1 MRVVLTGFMG
11 TGKTAVGRRL
21 AARLG
26 RELIDT
32 DALIER
38 AAGRSVREI
47 FASEGEASFRER
59 ERRAVREACAAPA
72 DAVVSTGGG
81 TLLDDASFAALREG
95 SLLVCLTASPRA
107 IARRIRATVAERPL
121 LHGHASLTG
130 RIRELLEARAGSYA
144 RVPFQLDT
152 SSLTVEQVVDAIVA
166 ELERAESADR
176 ARAAGGES

>member
-26 RELIDT
+26 RDLLDT

-38 AAGRSVREI
+38 SVGRSVRDI

-59 ERRAVREACAAPA
+59 ERRAVQEACAAG
-72 DAVVSTGGG
+72 DVVISTGGG
-81 TLLDDASFAALREG
+81 TLTDERSFAALREAG
-95 SLLVCLTASPRA
+95 LLVCLTASPRA
-107 IARRIRATVAERPL
+107 IARRVRATVAERPL
-121 LHGHASLTG
+121 LAGHPSLSG
-130 RIRELLEARAGSYA
+130 RIRELLDARAAVYA
-144 RVPFQLDT
+144 RVPFQVDT

-166 ELERAESADR
+166 QLERVEAAT
-176 ARAAGGES
+176 ARAAGGS

>member
-26 RELIDT
+26 RELVDT

-59 ERRAVREACAAPA
+59 ERQAVREACASG
-72 DAVVSTGGG
+72 DVVISTGGG
-81 TLLDDASFAALREG
+81 TLTDERNFAALG
-95 SLLVCLTASPRA
+95 DAGLLVCLTASPRA
-107 IARRIRATVAERPL
+107 IARRVGATVAERPL
-121 LHGHASLTG
+121 LAGHPSLTG
-130 RIRELLEARAGSYA
+130 RIRELLDARAPVYA
-144 RVPFQLDT
+144 RVPLQIDT
-152 SSLTVEQVVDAIVA
+152 SSLTVDQVVDAII
-166 ELERAESADR
+166 ERLERAEADS
-176 ARAAGGES
+176 ARAAGGS